1 MAGIPK
7 ISGNSLYFGSPDT
20 PWFSKLNWVWRV
32 SKKWWV
38 AACIGYLLVPE
49 YEYQISLSAIATLV
63 LESPPPGPPPQS
75 SEGQL
80 KIVLL
85 ELVGT
90 FYIDKNYW
98 KNEPSMFFSCQKG
111 ENLEQSICIKAF
123 SAGSPRLVMKHFFEL
138 WGRPIPLGL
147 ILCIAIYL

>member
-49 YEYQISLSAIATLV
+49 YEYQIYLSAIATLV
-63 LESPPPGPPPQS
+63 LERPPPSVIRGTAENRFCLS
-75 SEGQL
+75 L
-80 KIVLL
+80 LAHFILIKIIERMNHQCSFHVRRVKTL
-85 ELVGT
+85 
-90 FYIDKNYW
+90 N
-98 KNEPSMFFSCQKG
+98 
-111 ENLEQSICIKAF
+111 KAF
-123 SAGSPRLVMKHFFEL
+123 VLRLFQHSTGSPRLVMKHFFEL